1 MTLVRAQL
9 APLLFGLLCSLATG
23 AVAQQRSPRPGS
35 HAPMGP
41 RAQPAHLQPTH
52 VTSPIKTAPAQ
63 PALVRP
69 GNGASSNLVLQSGP
83 TGGAIPASATL
94 SPGPAIGPAAS
105 APAVI
110 GAPPPGS
117 MIHQPAPRQPLSD
130 VVAPGNVR
138 ITIRAISA
146 AGQGLAAQPLDI
158 DGRLSPI
165 GKDLRSFAEQF
176 SYRNYRLLDVQT
188 FDLDFRSI
196 AQMELPGQRAIAVE
210 PRQLAEDGRVKV
222 HLELLG
228 QHPEHAPR
236 MRADYSISR
245 GATIFVGGY
254 KIAPEGGTL
263 LLAITQDE

>member
-1 MTLVRAQL
+1 MTLDRSQL

-23 AVAQQRSPRPGS
+23 ALAQQRTPRSSS

-52 VTSPIKTAPAQ
+52 VTQPIRTA

-69 GNGASSNLVLQSGP
+69 GTGASSNLVLQSGP
-83 TGGAIPASATL
+83 TGGAIPASATV
-94 SPGPAIGPAAS
+94 SSGAAIGPAAS
-105 APAVI
+105 RSAVI

-130 VVAPGNVR
+130 GVAPGNVR

-146 AGQGLAAQPLDI
+146 AGQGLAAQTLDI

-165 GKDLRSFAEQF
+165 GKDLRSFADQF

>member
-1 MTLVRAQL
+1 MKL
-9 APLLFGLLCSLATG
+9 APLLLTLVCGSSTG
-23 AVAQQRSPRPGS
+23 ALAQQRAFSPPPRSSGP
-35 HAPMGP
+35 GP

-52 VTSPIKTAPAQ
+52 VTQPIRTAPAQ
-63 PALVRP
+63 PALTKP
-69 GNGASSNLVLQSGP
+69 GTGASANVVVLSGQ
-83 TGGAIPASATL
+83 TGGNRAIPASL
-94 SPGPAIGPAAS
+94 
-105 APAVI
+105 I
-110 GAPPPGS
+110 GAPQPGGS
-117 MIHQPAPRQPLSD
+117 AVHQPLPRQPLAD
-130 VVAPGNVR
+130 VVPGNVR

-146 AGQGLAAQPLDI
+146 AGQGQAAQQLDI

>member
-1 MTLVRAQL
+1 MKLAALLLTLVC
-9 APLLFGLLCSLATG
+9 GSSTG
-23 AVAQQRSPRPGS
+23 ALAQQRAFSPSPRSSGP
-35 HAPMGP
+35 GP

-52 VTSPIKTAPAQ
+52 VTQPIRTSPAQ
-63 PALVRP
+63 PALTKA
-69 GNGASSNLVLQSGP
+69 GTGASANVVVQSGQ
-83 TGGAIPASATL
+83 TGGSHAIPASSTVSQEMTVGP
-94 SPGPAIGPAAS
+94 SPL
-105 APAVI
+105 I
-110 GAPPPGS
+110 GARQPGGS
-117 MIHQPAPRQPLSD
+117 AVHQPLPRQPLAD
-130 VVAPGNVR
+130 VVPGNVR

-146 AGQGLAAQPLDI
+146 AGRGQAAQQLDI

-165 GKDLRSFAEQF
+165 GKDLRSFADQF